1 VEPRVQPRISRQY
14 NYAGDYALDDSY
26 RGYTIRVTRAA
37 QWHAILLEPG
47 TGAVLPTKA
56 TALLREGRG
65 MALERARN
73 SSISTPRPSRS
84 CATAPPEGGGTG
96 PWPVCQEPCA
106 YSTVTSRRSP
116 ATTLMLFCFGSPSA
130 GEATIT

>member
-1 VEPRVQPRISRQY
+1 MPY
-14 NYAGDYALDDSY
+14 NYPGDYALDDSY

-65 MALERARN
+65 MALERARKLVDLY
-73 SSISTPRPSRS
+73 
-84 CATAPPEGGGTG
+84 A
-96 PWPVCQEPCA
+96 
-106 YSTVTSRRSP
+106 
-116 ATTLMLFCFGSPSA
+116 A
-130 GEATIT
+130 GAEELRDRAA

>member
-1 VEPRVQPRISRQY
+1 MIERSLSQGNPGCSVASSQH

-26 RGYTIRVTRAA
+26 RGYIIRVTRAA

-65 MALERARN
+65 MALERARKLVDLY
-73 SSISTPRPSRS
+73 
-84 CATAPPEGGGTG
+84 ATGFAELRDR
-96 PWPVCQEPCA
+96 A
-106 YSTVTSRRSP
+106 
-116 ATTLMLFCFGSPSA
+116 A
-130 GEATIT
+130 

>member
-1 VEPRVQPRISRQY
+1 MEPLAQPRISRRY

-37 QWHAILLEPG
+37 QWHAILIEPG

-65 MALERARN
+65 VAMERACKLVDLYTKAFEELRD
-73 SSISTPRPSRS
+73 R
-84 CATAPPEGGGTG
+84 AA
-96 PWPVCQEPCA
+96 
-106 YSTVTSRRSP
+106 
-116 ATTLMLFCFGSPSA
+116 
-130 GEATIT
+130 

>member
-1 VEPRVQPRISRQY
+1 MQRRIFALY

-37 QWHAILLEPG
+37 HWHAVLIEPG

-65 MALERARN
+65 VAMDRARN
-73 SSISTPRPSRS
+73 LIDLY
-84 CATAPPEGGGTG
+84 ATA
-96 PWPVCQEPCA
+96 
-106 YSTVTSRRSP
+106 S
-116 ATTLMLFCFGSPSA
+116 
-130 GEATIT
+130 EAQRDRAA

>member
-1 VEPRVQPRISRQY
+1 VEPLAQPRISRQY

-37 QWHAILLEPG
+37 QWHAILIEPG

-65 MALERARN
+65 VAMERAFKLVDLYTKAFEELRD
-73 SSISTPRPSRS
+73 R
-84 CATAPPEGGGTG
+84 AA
-96 PWPVCQEPCA
+96 
-106 YSTVTSRRSP
+106 
-116 ATTLMLFCFGSPSA
+116 
-130 GEATIT
+130 

>member
-1 VEPRVQPRISRQY
+1 MIAAALSEWNPGCSVAFRRQY
-14 NYAGDYALDDSY
+14 NYVGDYALDDSY

-65 MALERARN
+65 IALDRARKL
-73 SSISTPRPSRS
+73 IDLYAAAFAELRDR
-84 CATAPPEGGGTG
+84 AA
-96 PWPVCQEPCA
+96 
-106 YSTVTSRRSP
+106 
-116 ATTLMLFCFGSPSA
+116 
-130 GEATIT
+130 

>member
-1 VEPRVQPRISRQY
+1 MIAVPLSQWNRGCSVALARQY
-14 NYAGDYALDDSY
+14 NYVGDYALDDSY

-65 MALERARN
+65 IAMDRARDLVD
-73 SSISTPRPSRS
+73 IY
-84 CATAPPEGGGTG
+84 ATASEALRD
-96 PWPVCQEPCA
+96 CA
-106 YSTVTSRRSP
+106 
-116 ATTLMLFCFGSPSA
+116 A
-130 GEATIT
+130 

>member
-1 VEPRVQPRISRQY
+1 MITAALSQWNAGCSVALARKY

-65 MALERARN
+65 IAMDRARKLVDLY
-73 SSISTPRPSRS
+73 
-84 CATAPPEGGGTG
+84 A
-96 PWPVCQEPCA
+96 
-106 YSTVTSRRSP
+106 
-116 ATTLMLFCFGSPSA
+116 A
-130 GEATIT
+130 GFEELRDHAA

>member
-1 VEPRVQPRISRQY
+1 VQRRISTPY

-26 RGYTIRVTRAA
+26 RGYIIRVTRAA

-65 MALERARN
+65 VAMERAQRLVD
-73 SSISTPRPSRS
+73 IYAAAFEELRAR
-84 CATAPPEGGGTG
+84 AA
-96 PWPVCQEPCA
+96 
-106 YSTVTSRRSP
+106 
-116 ATTLMLFCFGSPSA
+116 
-130 GEATIT
+130 

>member
-1 VEPRVQPRISRQY
+1 VQRRTSTSY

-65 MALERARN
+65 IAMDRARKLVDIYVTASEFSRERA
-73 SSISTPRPSRS
+73 
-84 CATAPPEGGGTG
+84 A
-96 PWPVCQEPCA
+96 
-106 YSTVTSRRSP
+106 
-116 ATTLMLFCFGSPSA
+116 
-130 GEATIT
+130 

>member
-1 VEPRVQPRISRQY
+1 MQRRISTSY

-65 MALERARN
+65 IAMDRACKLVDIYVTASEFSRERA
-73 SSISTPRPSRS
+73 
-84 CATAPPEGGGTG
+84 A
-96 PWPVCQEPCA
+96 
-106 YSTVTSRRSP
+106 
-116 ATTLMLFCFGSPSA
+116 
-130 GEATIT
+130 

>member
-1 VEPRVQPRISRQY
+1 MQPRIPGSY

-37 QWHAILLEPG
+37 QWHAILMEPG

-65 MALERARN
+65 VAVERARTLVD
-73 SSISTPRPSRS
+73 IY
-84 CATAPPEGGGTG
+84 AAAFGGL
-96 PWPVCQEPCA
+96 EERA
-106 YSTVTSRRSP
+106 
-116 ATTLMLFCFGSPSA
+116 A
-130 GEATIT
+130 

>member
-1 VEPRVQPRISRQY
+1 MIERSLSQWNPGCSVASSQH

-26 RGYTIRVTRAA
+26 RGYIIRVTRAA

-65 MALERARN
+65 MALERARKLVDLY
-73 SSISTPRPSRS
+73 
-84 CATAPPEGGGTG
+84 A
-96 PWPVCQEPCA
+96 
-106 YSTVTSRRSP
+106 
-116 ATTLMLFCFGSPSA
+116 A
-130 GEATIT
+130 GFAELRDRAA

>member
-1 VEPRVQPRISRQY
+1 MEPLAQPRISRQY

-37 QWHAILLEPG
+37 QWHAILMEPG

-65 MALERARN
+65 VALERARPLVD
-73 SSISTPRPSRS
+73 IY
-84 CATAPPEGGGTG
+84 AAAFGGL
-96 PWPVCQEPCA
+96 EERA
-106 YSTVTSRRSP
+106 
-116 ATTLMLFCFGSPSA
+116 A
-130 GEATIT
+130 